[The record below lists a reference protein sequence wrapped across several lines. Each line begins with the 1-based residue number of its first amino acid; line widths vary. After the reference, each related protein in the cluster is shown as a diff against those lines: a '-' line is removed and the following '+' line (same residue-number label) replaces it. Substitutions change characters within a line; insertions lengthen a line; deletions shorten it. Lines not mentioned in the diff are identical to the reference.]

1 MSYKNGNTFVRFGG
15 WKYIKD
21 HLIDF
26 KGQYLS
32 VLGLFS
38 TCQCLVSYDSSM
50 PASVGTFSSDTPLD
64 RVSGLTSVQLESTAH
79 GNLAESLF
87 CLMWA
92 CCQNNT
98 RMEAMQLW
106 ENVRRNRLGISHTF
120 SSPDGSG
127 KAWARRRMADDIIS
141 CEDFWASSCYW
152 ISNF

>member
-1 MSYKNGNTFVRFGG
+1 MATHLLDLVDGNTSKILEV
-15 WKYIKD
+15 KV
-21 HLIDF
+21 DF

-32 VLGLFS
+32 VLGFFS
-38 TCQCLVSYDSSM
+38 TCQRLVSYDSSM

-92 CCQNNT
+92 FCQNNT

-106 ENVRRNRLGISHTF
+106 ENVRRSEQIEDQSHTF
-120 SSPDGSG
+120 
-127 KAWARRRMADDIIS
+127 IS
-141 CEDFWASSCYW
+141 WW
-152 ISNF
+152 IRKGFGEKKKGRWHHFLWRFLSQ